1 MAVSFGG
8 RIRALKTYLPRVE
21 PKMWAQIRFERENF
35 PVAWVVPTQ
44 QTTLQ
49 FNTGIVMSE
58 TIRIG
63 IVGAGANT
71 RSRHIPGLRAQKDVE
86 IVAVCNQ
93 SIQSSERAARELQIP
108 QAFLTWPELVA
119 SPGID
124 AVVIGTWPYLHCPV
138 TLAALDAGKH
148 VITEARMAM
157 NAAEARL
164 MLEASRRN
172 PHLVTQVVPSPYT
185 LKIDRTVQKLLAD
198 GFAGELQALEVRAN
212 APSFLDRESPLHWRH
227 DCDLSGLNS
236 LGMGI
241 WYEAVMR
248 WVGEAK
254 TVRAMTRVSVKQRK
268 DSNGS
273 IKAVSVPDH
282 VDILAEMVCGAQAR
296 FQFSAVTG
304 LAPGPEVWLFGSE
317 GTLRYDA
324 SSEKLAGACRGE
336 SALHEIAIPAE
347 LSIGWRVEEE
357 FINAIRGVEKVQLTT
372 FLDGLKYMQFT
383 EAVSRSAA
391 SGASVDVRQL

>member
-1 MAVSFGG
+1 
-8 RIRALKTYLPRVE
+8 
-21 PKMWAQIRFERENF
+21 
-35 PVAWVVPTQ
+35 
-44 QTTLQ
+44 
-49 FNTGIVMSE
+49 MSE

-138 TLAALDAGKH
+138 TLAALAAGKH
-148 VITEARMAM
+148 VLTEARMAM
-157 NAAEARL
+157 NTAEARI

-185 LKIDRTVQKLLAD
+185 LKIDRTVQKLLAE
-198 GFAGELQALEVRAN
+198 GFVGELQALEVRAN

-227 DCDLSGLNS
+227 DRELSGFNI

-248 WVGEAK
+248 WVGEAE
-254 TVRAMTRVSVKQRK
+254 TVRAMTRVSVKQRRNSSGVMK
-268 DSNGS
+268 T
-273 IKAVSVPDH
+273 VSVPDH
-282 VDILAEMVCGAQAR
+282 VDILAEMACGAQAR

-317 GTLRYDA
+317 GTVHYEVSA
-324 SSEKLAGACRGE
+324 EKLSGARRGE
-336 SALHEIAIPAE
+336 TALHELAIPAE
-347 LSIGWRVEEE
+347 LAIGWRVEEE
-357 FINAIRGVEKVQLTT
+357 FINAIRGVEQVKFTT
-372 FLDGLKYMQFT
+372 FEDGLKYMQFT
-383 EAVSRSAA
+383 EAVGRSAA
-391 SGASVDVRQL
+391 SGVLMNVQHL

>member
-1 MAVSFGG
+1 
-8 RIRALKTYLPRVE
+8 
-21 PKMWAQIRFERENF
+21 
-35 PVAWVVPTQ
+35 
-44 QTTLQ
+44 
-49 FNTGIVMSE
+49 MSE

-93 SIQSSERAARELQIP
+93 SIQSSERAARELQIF

-148 VITEARMAM
+148 VMTEARMAM

-185 LKIDRTVQKLLAD
+185 LKIDRTVQKLLAE
-198 GFAGELQALEVRAN
+198 GFVGELQALEVRAN

-227 DCDLSGLNS
+227 DRDLSGLNI

-254 TVRAMTRVSVKQRK
+254 TVRAMTRVSVKQRMN
-268 DSNGS
+268 SSGV

-317 GTLRYDA
+317 GTLRYDT
-324 SSEKLAGACRGE
+324 SSEKLCGARRGE
-336 SALHEIAIPAE
+336 STLHEITSPAE
-347 LSIGWRVEEE
+347 LLIGWRVEEE
-357 FINAIRGVEKVQLTT
+357 FINAIRGGEKVQLTT
-372 FLDGLKYMQFT
+372 FQDGLKYMQFT

>member
-1 MAVSFGG
+1 
-8 RIRALKTYLPRVE
+8 
-21 PKMWAQIRFERENF
+21 
-35 PVAWVVPTQ
+35 
-44 QTTLQ
+44 
-49 FNTGIVMSE
+49 MSK

-71 RSRHIPGLRAQKDVE
+71 RSRHIPGLRAQEHVE
-86 IVAVCNQ
+86 IVAVCNR
-93 SIQSSERAARELQIP
+93 SIQSSERAAREMQISRS
-108 QAFLTWPELVA
+108 FLTWPELVA
-119 SPGID
+119 SPDID

-148 VITEARMAM
+148 VMTEARMAM

-198 GFAGELQALEVRAN
+198 GFVGELQALDVRAN
-212 APSFLDRESPLHWRH
+212 APSFLDCESPLHWRH
-227 DCDLSGLNS
+227 DRDLSGVNS

-324 SSEKLAGACRGE
+324 SSEKLAGARRGE
-336 SALHEIAIPAE
+336 PALHEIAIPAE

-372 FLDGLKYMQFT
+372 FQDGLKYMQFT